1 MPFTL
6 LMTNRLLLFL
16 AFFAASSGKALDLP
30 VAADAHVGAS
40 ATAAGTLPNLA
51 IGGGSRALLRF
62 HLAVLPPN
70 LSPSQVVKATL
81 MVHVN
86 RVSVTGAVRV
96 AQLSGP
102 FDEIAVTQGTA
113 PPAGA
118 AVAQFTPVQGLN
130 LIDITSTVQQWVTS
144 PGLAFGLDLSA
155 DPSGAASL
163 LVDSREN
170 TATSFPAEIRLVLS
184 GPAGPQGAMGPTGAT
199 GATGPAS
206 AMSQPLQAGL
216 CDFLR
221 TTNRPVPPGL
231 DCSTKLV
238 FVTNN
243 VFHGDLGGVAGA
255 DAACNSEASA
265 LGRPGT
271 YKAWVADLGSPSQ
284 RMTQANVPYVRADGV
299 VVAYN
304 WADLTDGSLHNP
316 IVTTATG
323 APVAT
328 VFRVWTNVT
337 PGGGATGFQFCG
349 MWNSSIPLTGAVGN
363 PLVTDGRWTSDGTV
377 SCASQARLYCVQ
389 Q

>member
-1 MPFTL
+1 
-6 LMTNRLLLFL
+6 MTNRLLLFL
-16 AFFAASSGKALDLP
+16 AIFAATSGKALDLP

-40 ATAAGTLPNLA
+40 ATATGTLPNLT
-51 IGGGSRALLRF
+51 IGGGNRALLRF
-62 HLAVLPPN
+62 HLTVLPPN

-81 MVHVN
+81 MLHVN
-86 RVSVTGAVRV
+86 RVSVAGAVRV

-102 FDEIAVTQGTA
+102 FDEVTVTQGNA
-113 PPAGA
+113 PPAGV

-130 LIDITSTVQQWVTS
+130 LIDITSTVQQWVTV
-144 PGLAFGLDLSA
+144 PGSAFGLDLSA
-155 DPSGAASL
+155 EPSSAASIL
-163 LVDSREN
+163 IDSREN

-184 GPAGPQGAMGPTGAT
+184 GPAGSQGPMGPTGAT

-206 AMSQPLQAGL
+206 PVSQPLQAGL

-243 VFHGDLGGVAGA
+243 VFHGDLGGLAGA
-255 DAACNSEASA
+255 DALCNSEASI

-271 YKAWVADLGSPSQ
+271 YKAWLTGLGSVSE
-284 RMTQANVPYVRADGV
+284 RMTPSNVPYVRADGS

-323 APVAT
+323 VPIAAT
-328 VFRVWTNVT
+328 FRVWTNVA
-337 PGGGATGFQFCG
+337 PGGERAGINSCG
-349 MWNSSIPLTGAVGN
+349 LWNSSLALSGAVGN
-363 PLVTDGRWTSDGTV
+363 PLVTDGRWTNDGTV